1 MISNASKILQSSE
14 ERREEA
20 MNYAM
25 IAFLRTPTLSVSLE
39 NFRLITHLYFISLCN
54 GFGIADDQMLR
65 IGTGLYHPSVSI
77 ARFKFTIEPVE
88 SFVRS
93 ELYRSFQR
101 SGTVRDHYERY
112 TQGRGAHDQL
122 CGRGAL

>member
-14 ERREEA
+14 ERKEEA
-20 MNYAM
+20 MNYAL
-25 IAFLRTPTLSVSLE
+25 IAFLRTPALSVSLE
-39 NFRLITHLYFISLCN
+39 NFRLITHLYFMSLCN

-77 ARFKFTIEPVE
+77 GRFKFTIEPVE

-101 SGTVRDHYERY
+101 NGTVRDHDERD
-112 TQGRGAHDQL
+112 TKGRGAHDQL